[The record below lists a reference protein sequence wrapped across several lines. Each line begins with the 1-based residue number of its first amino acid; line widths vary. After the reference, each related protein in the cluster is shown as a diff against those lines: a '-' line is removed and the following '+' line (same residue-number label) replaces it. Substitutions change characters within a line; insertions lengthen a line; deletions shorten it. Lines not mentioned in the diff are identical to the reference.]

1 LERLKATGHSFSR
14 RRANE
19 PVLRK
24 ALILVSAAL
33 LTVVRAAPK
42 EIGISSGENNTPLLE
57 LFTSEGCSSCPP
69 AEEWLSRQ
77 SKSPE
82 LWKRFV
88 PVAFHVDY
96 WNYLGWTDPYSSP
109 EWSARQRD
117 YSRVGQAH
125 SVYTPGFFLNGR
137 EWRIGESLSGQPK
150 VGVLKLKIREDGT
163 MGADFSPVARSSGPY
178 LLAVAPLACGV
189 DQRVQGGEN
198 AGKTLHHDFVAL
210 TIVQAPM
217 KPDSQGRFTA
227 TICIS
232 PGVAAEMK
240 AVAAWV
246 THRDEA
252 SPIQAAGGWTK

>member
-1 LERLKATGHSFSR
+1 MVRLKATGPFFSIR
-14 RRANE
+14 RGNE
-19 PVLRK
+19 PVLRNT
-24 ALILVSAAL
+24 LILVSAAL
-33 LTVVRAAPK
+33 LTVVRAAPQ

-109 EWSARQRD
+109 EWSARQHD
-117 YSRVGQAH
+117 YSRLGQAR

-163 MGADFSPVARSSGPY
+163 MGADFSPVARSAGPY
-178 LLAVAPLACGV
+178 LLTVAPLACGV

-217 KPDSQGRFTA
+217 KPDSQGSFTA
-227 TICIS
+227 IICIS

>member
-1 LERLKATGHSFSR
+1 MRKA
-14 RRANE
+14 
-19 PVLRK
+19 PVL
-24 ALILVSAAL
+24 LLAAL

-77 SKSPE
+77 TKSPE

-117 YSRVGQAH
+117 YYRLGQAR

-150 VGVLKLKIREDGT
+150 VGVLKLKIRDDGT
-163 MGADFSPVARSSGPY
+163 MVADFSPVASPAGPY
-178 LLAVAPLACGV
+178 LMTVAPLACGV
-189 DQRVQGGEN
+189 DQSVRGGEN

-210 TIVQAPM
+210 AIVQGSM
-217 KPDSQGRFTA
+217 KPDSQGSFTA
-227 TICIS
+227 TLSIS
-232 PGVAAEMK
+232 PGVAAAMK

-246 THRDEA
+246 TQGDEA
-252 SPIQAAGGWTK
+252 TPIQAAGGWTK